1 MKALGWILIFAGI
14 VGDLYFA
21 FGFSTSIPTERGNI
35 VNLDLQQDRLFG
47 FLDAQVN
54 FLAGLLILLFVN
66 LSLKVQI
73 VAAPA
78 APVNLADELA
88 KRKTVDEARLREI
101 VSQQKNAAPEK

>member
-1 MKALGWILIFAGI
+1 MKILGWLLLWLGV

-21 FGFSTSIPTERGNI
+21 FGFTTSVPTEHGNV

-47 FLDAQVN
+47 FLASLVS

-66 LSLKVQI
+66 LSLKVQV

-78 APVNLADELA
+78 PTVDLSDELA
-88 KRKTVDEARLREI
+88 KRAPVDEMRLRAI
-101 VSQQKNAAPEK
+101 VQNARSAK